1 MEKDRKTGNSYPDC
15 FAAVLPGLS
24 VFYAVIS
31 AYVVNYRLKIGT
43 YHVWLCSAVGAAAV
57 VFSVWAI
64 ILCAGLLIR
73 KKGKK
78 GYNICVLVLA
88 LFLLLMG
95 ADSTLPYCRDLIGG
109 KTTVKTNSYLV
120 VRDKLYFL
128 DDNGSE
134 VALVIPKETADE
146 LRSKENYEYDSENNL
161 LRYYKSM
168 TVTYYPNS
176 GVITEL
182 LSEN

>member
-78 GYNICVLVLA
+78 GYIVNDIRNCTFSQAKLCIYELC
-88 LFLLLMG
+88 
-95 ADSTLPYCRDLIGG
+95 AD
-109 KTTVKTNSYLV
+109 
-120 VRDKLYFL
+120 
-128 DDNGSE
+128 
-134 VALVIPKETADE
+134 
-146 LRSKENYEYDSENNL
+146 
-161 LRYYKSM
+161 
-168 TVTYYPNS
+168 
-176 GVITEL
+176 
-182 LSEN
+182 

>member
-1 MEKDRKTGNSYPDC
+1 MENDRKTGKSELGC
-15 FAAVLPGLS
+15 FAALTGLS
-24 VFYAVIS
+24 IFYAVIS
-31 AYVVNYRLKIGT
+31 AYVVNYKPKIGT
-43 YHVWLCSAVGAAAV
+43 YHIWLCSAVGAAV
-57 VFSVWAI
+57 VIFSVWAI
-64 ILCAGLLIR
+64 ILCAGLLKR
-73 KKGKK
+73 KEGKK

-95 ADSTLPYCRDLIGG
+95 ADSTLPYCKDIIGG

-134 VALVIPKETADE
+134 VTLIVPKETADE
-146 LRSKENYEYDSENNL
+146 LRSKENYEYDSVNNL
-161 LRYYKSM
+161 LRYYDPM
-168 TVTYYPNS
+168 TVTYYSNS
-176 GVITEL
+176 GVIIDL